1 MVNRNIILT
10 ICCWALQDV
19 DEDSMHVCEVKL
31 NGRVLG
37 PQGDH
42 LFSQHLVVLGA
53 NIVECLQATVL
64 VVFIRCP
71 GIQGE
76 KSRSATYRY

>member
-1 MVNRNIILT
+1 MNLT
-10 ICCWALQDV
+10 ECLWALQDV
-19 DEDSMHVCEVKL
+19 NVDSVHVCEVKL
-31 NGRVLG
+31 NGWVLG

-42 LFSQHLVVLGA
+42 LLSQHLVVLGA
-53 NIVECLQATVL
+53 NIIDCLQTAIL

-76 KSRSATYRY
+76 ECWSAT